1 MYLSMKDEILKME
14 AHTTQSD
21 LDEEK
26 KSKNLVFQK
35 ANVMSTC
42 IDITKR
48 SVCDPGE
55 APCD

>member
-1 MYLSMKDEILKME
+1 MKDEILKME